1 VALPVAIVGETPV
14 TAALAK
20 LLGEGTDLSLAL
32 AVGRTTAD
40 HVEQAVGKGG
50 AAILDLPAGE
60 SREFVRAL
68 GARNLRVVD
77 LGPDLRVHQ
86 IPCAFDESHALG
98 KRVAALPSAA
108 AMAAFV
114 AAGALIDKNLLH
126 GDRLAI
132 YAIGGGGSFHLGG
145 PAASRASLDWRRGA
159 AGTGSTKRLSGQTGQ
174 SKTLVALESAASE
187 VATELGW
194 IFEQRGAP
202 PQRRV
207 GVRVRGGEG
216 MLALVQG
223 ELGSEE
229 AQNENVLRAALAF
242 GPDWVRVCAPGSE
255 PDAARVAG
263 TGLAEVSVAVDWFAE
278 WILASCA
285 IDPVFFP
292 AHAALRALRQPA

>member
-1 VALPVAIVGETPV
+1 VALQVAIVGATPV
-14 TAALAK
+14 TAALEK
-20 LLGEGTDLSLAL
+20 LVREGTDFSLAL
-32 AVGRTTAD
+32 AASRTTAG
-40 HVEQAVGKGG
+40 HIEQAVGPGG

-77 LGPDLRVHQ
+77 LGPDLRIHQ

-98 KRVAALPSAA
+98 KRVLALPSAA

-114 AAGALIDKNLLH
+114 AAGALIEKNLLH
-126 GDRLAI
+126 GDRLAV
-132 YAIGGGGSFHLGG
+132 YAFGAGDGSSQSGGH
-145 PAASRASLDWRRGA
+145 PR
-159 AGTGSTKRLSGQTGQ
+159 TM
-174 SKTLVALESAASE
+174 VALESAASE

-194 IFEQRGAP
+194 ILEQRGAP
-202 PQRRV
+202 PRRGV

-223 ELGSEE
+223 ELASEE
-229 AQNENVLRAALAF
+229 AQNEQVLRDALSF
-242 GPDWVRVCAPGSE
+242 GPEWVRVCAPGSG